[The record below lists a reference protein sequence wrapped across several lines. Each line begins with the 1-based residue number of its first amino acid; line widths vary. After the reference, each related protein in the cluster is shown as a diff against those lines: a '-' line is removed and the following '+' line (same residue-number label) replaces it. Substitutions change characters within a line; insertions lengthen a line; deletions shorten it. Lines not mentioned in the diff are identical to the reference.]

1 MRARGLGDT
10 VLTDLAQT
18 LLFLPNTGE
27 AIRMNL
33 MELDALIYE
42 VIVDANGEDEQLWAF
57 RQAFEDALSLPADGF
72 VIGEPVAVITFDY
85 DGNERRGLTAR
96 CRREDGSEHV
106 VAAAEVAFPANT
118 NLSRYLAAYR
128 KWMGLDPYPA
138 GGAAPS
144 RGNRRYKA
152 KTGDLDLTSP
162 IELIV
167 FSVKKKSARCRLP
180 ESERVVTLRAPRF
193 SKLVPGEI
201 AKIVPHKQW
210 SYAGHSYLSGQILS
224 TRLDVATLGL
234 VPLRL
239 EQRGTWDPKEE
250 YWGEEGE
257 VLDDR
262 AQAII
267 AWGPRQS
274 FEMEQLLPM
283 DDPDDPDGDPI
294 IRSNDLAGAGDYE
307 AACQILME
315 LCESDL
321 RCLDAHA
328 HLGNLI
334 FDHIPG
340 DAMRHYEVG
349 LRIGELSLGSLADG
363 LLPWGWLDN
372 RPFLRCMHGFGLCLW
387 RLEQFEEAERV
398 FDRLLWLNPAD
409 NQGVRFNI
417 ASVRARRTWKE
428 NA

>member
-1 MRARGLGDT
+1 
-10 VLTDLAQT
+10 
-18 LLFLPNTGE
+18 
-27 AIRMNL
+27 
-33 MELDALIYE
+33 MELDALICNI
-42 VIVDANGEDEQLWAF
+42 IVDANGEDAQLRAF

-72 VIGEPVAVITFDY
+72 VIGEPVAVISVDY

-96 CRREDGSEHV
+96 CRRENGSEHI
-106 VAAAEVAFPANT
+106 VAAADVAFPANT
-118 NLSRYLAAYR
+118 SLFPYLAAYR
-128 KWMGLDPYPA
+128 KWMGLDPSPA
-138 GGAAPS
+138 GDIAPLRGS
-144 RGNRRYKA
+144 RLYKA

-167 FSVKKKSARCRLP
+167 FSVKKRAARCRLP

-193 SKLVPGEI
+193 WKLVPGEI
-201 AKIVPHKQW
+201 AKIMPHKQW
-210 SYAGHSYLSGQILS
+210 TYAGHSCLSGEILS

-234 VPLRL
+234 VPLQL

-262 AQAII
+262 AKATI
-267 AWGPRQS
+267 AWGPRPA
-274 FEMEQLLPM
+274 FEMEQVLPM
-283 DDPDDPDGDPI
+283 DDPGDPDSDPI
-294 IRSNDLAGAGDYE
+294 IRSNDLKDAGDYE
-307 AACQILME
+307 AACRILME

-334 FDHIPG
+334 FDHFPR

-349 LRIGELSLGSLADG
+349 LRIGELSFGSLGEG

-372 RPFLRCMHGFGLCLW
+372 RPFLRCLRGFGLCLW
-387 RLEQFEEAERV
+387 RLEQFEGAERI
-398 FDRLLWLNPAD
+398 FERLLWLNPED

-417 ASVRARRTWKE
+417 ASVRARKTWEKDK
-428 NA
+428 

>member
-1 MRARGLGDT
+1 
-10 VLTDLAQT
+10 
-18 LLFLPNTGE
+18 
-27 AIRMNL
+27 MNL
-33 MELDALIYE
+33 TELDALIYE

-72 VIGEPVAVITFDY
+72 VIGEPVAVISFDY

-106 VAAAEVAFPANT
+106 VAAAEVTFPTNT

-138 GGAAPS
+138 GRAAPS

-152 KTGDLDLTSP
+152 ETGDLDLTSP
-162 IELIV
+162 IDLVV
-167 FSVKKKSARCRLP
+167 FSVKKRAARCRLP
-180 ESERVVTLRAPRF
+180 ESEHAVTLRAPRF

-250 YWGEEGE
+250 YWVDEGE

-262 AQAII
+262 AKAII
-267 AWGPRQS
+267 ARGPRQS

-294 IRSNDLAGAGDYE
+294 IRSNDLKDAGDYP

-334 FDHIPG
+334 FDHSPAQ
-340 DAMRHYEVG
+340 AMRHYEVG
-349 LRIGELSLGSLADG
+349 VRIGELSLGSLADG

-372 RPFLRCMHGFGLCLW
+372 RPFLRCMRGFGLCRW

-398 FDRLLWLNPAD
+398 FDQLLWLNPAD

-417 ASVRARRTWKE
+417 ASVRARRTWKRSD
-428 NA
+428 

>member
-1 MRARGLGDT
+1 
-10 VLTDLAQT
+10 
-18 LLFLPNTGE
+18 
-27 AIRMNL
+27 MNL

-57 RQAFEDALSLPADGF
+57 RQAFEDALALPADGF
-72 VIGEPVAVITFDY
+72 VIGEPVAVISFDY
-85 DGNERRGLTAR
+85 DGNQRRGLTAR

-106 VAAAEVAFPANT
+106 VAAAEVAFPTNT
-118 NLSRYLAAYR
+118 KLSRYLAAYR
-128 KWMGLDPYPA
+128 GWMGLDPYPA
-138 GGAAPS
+138 GGAAPA
-144 RGNRRYKA
+144 RGTRRYKA

-167 FSVKKKSARCRLP
+167 LSVKKKAARCRLP
-180 ESERVVTLRAPRF
+180 ESGRVVTLRAPRL
-193 SKLVPGEI
+193 SKLVPGEL

-210 SYAGHSYLSGQILS
+210 SYAGHSYLSGKVLS

-257 VLDDR
+257 VLDHR
-262 AQAII
+262 AKAII

-294 IRSNDLAGAGDYE
+294 IRSNDLDSAGDYE

-315 LCESDL
+315 LCESEL

-334 FDHIPG
+334 FDYMPG

-372 RPFLRCMHGFGLCLW
+372 RPFLRCMRGFGLCLW

-417 ASVRARRTWKE
+417 ASVRERRIWEE
-428 NA
+428 NE

>member
-1 MRARGLGDT
+1 
-10 VLTDLAQT
+10 
-18 LLFLPNTGE
+18 
-27 AIRMNL
+27 MNL

-72 VIGEPVAVITFDY
+72 VIGEPVAVISFDY
-85 DGNERRGLTAR
+85 DGNQRRGLTAR

-106 VAAAEVAFPANT
+106 VAAAEVSFPANT
-118 NLSRYLAAYR
+118 KLFRYLAAYR

-138 GGAAPS
+138 GGAAPA
-144 RGNRRYKA
+144 RGTRRYKA

-167 FSVKKKSARCRLP
+167 FSVKKKAARCRLP
-180 ESERVVTLRAPRF
+180 ESGRVVTLRAPRL
-193 SKLVPGEI
+193 SKLVPGEL

-210 SYAGHSYLSGQILS
+210 SYAGHSYLSGEILS

-239 EQRGTWDPKEE
+239 EERETWDPKEE

-262 AQAII
+262 AKAII

-294 IRSNDLAGAGDYE
+294 IRSNDLESAGDYE

-334 FDHIPG
+334 FDHMPG
-340 DAMRHYEVG
+340 DAMRHYKVG

-372 RPFLRCMHGFGLCLW
+372 RPFLRCMRGFGLCLW

-417 ASVRARRTWKE
+417 ASVRARRIWEE
-428 NA
+428 NE